1 MGPFSDSHRG
11 RVRKPWDQ
19 IHLIFMKC
27 LRHWKVWEVSHGNRS
42 SSSSIQIF
50 FGSFRSAS
58 FERAM
63 NICCL
68 LHGNQPIK
76 VPIPIDLQLVRL
88 CPGNRGDWSHLTVHV
103 DVRKTWW
110 NIQGKL
116 LRNILELSSAIYF
129 GEGQT
134 VWKGREWRT
143 QDMDS
148 MDSNVMCIWLGEPI
162 IFHGMISL
170 HSFLR
175 LWSRSCGKATITVIP
190 SKRP

>member
-1 MGPFSDSHRG
+1 METDHHHHHHQQWTFA
-11 RVRKPWDQ
+11 V
-19 IHLIFMKC
+19 
-27 LRHWKVWEVSHGNRS
+27 
-42 SSSSIQIF
+42 
-50 FGSFRSAS
+50 
-58 FERAM
+58 
-63 NICCL
+63 L

-110 NIQGKL
+110 KIQGKL

-175 LWSRSCGKATITVIP
+175 LWSRSCGKVTITVIP